1 MTQLIFKAYKQTNK
15 ILPVIFLSKYKKG
28 HVTSFKNTKKSS
40 EKKHAKDINI
50 FLEEE
55 KEERR

>member
-1 MTQLIFKAYKQTNK
+1 MMQLVFKAYKQTNK
-15 ILPVIFLSKYKKG
+15 ILPVNFFSKYKKCY
-28 HVTSFKNTKKSS
+28 VTSFKNTKKSF